1 MFKHST
7 KPVDNGQQLSETVG
21 RGVRSGPKSET
32 LVTAVAAPA
41 TSAAAAAA
49 ISDPYQPLPPQ
60 HQREDG
66 TAFLASMIVF
76 MGTLGNFFIFK
87 NTLDVHVIILLLLRC
102 FSEGASIPCDII
114 HSAAFSEPDTHHCG
128 FDMYV
133 YGA

>member
-21 RGVRSGPKSET
+21 RGVRSGPKTGT
-32 LVTAVAAPA
+32 LGTAVAAPA
-41 TSAAAAAA
+41 TSAAAAAAAA

-76 MGTLGNFFIFK
+76 MGTSGNFFVFK
-87 NTLDVHVIILLLLRC
+87 NTLDVHVVIILLLL
-102 FSEGASIPCDII
+102 FTLSL
-114 HSAAFSEPDTHHCG
+114 
-128 FDMYV
+128 
-133 YGA
+133 